1 MKKILVLLAEGF
13 EEVEAF
19 LVVDF
24 LRRLNF
30 EVDLASLGSSL
41 EVAGSH
47 RIKVIADLKLVEAD
61 EVYDAIVLPG
71 GMPGSANLRDNN
83 HVIMLIKKIH
93 NKGKLVAAI
102 CAAPIALYK
111 AGILNGMKHTAH
123 PSIKETFKN
132 STYTGTRVEICG
144 NIITG
149 KGPGVSAEFAREIA
163 RYFGLGNEA
172 EKLYRDMM
180 FN

>member
-1 MKKILVLLAEGF
+1 MNKILVLLAEGF
-13 EEVEAF
+13 EEVEAL

-30 EVDLASLGSSL
+30 EVDLVSVGNSRD
-41 EVAGSH
+41 VAGSH
-47 RIKVIADLKLVEAD
+47 GIKVIADLKLVETD
-61 EVYDAIVLPG
+61 EVYDGIVLPG

-83 HVIMLIKKIH
+83 LVIMLIKKFY
-93 NKGKLVAAI
+93 NESKLVAAI

-111 AGILNGMKHTAH
+111 AGVLKGKKHTAH
-123 PSIKETFKN
+123 PSVKDTFVG
-132 STYTGTRVEICG
+132 SIYTGARVEICG

-149 KGPGVSAEFAREIA
+149 KGPGASAEFAMEIA
-163 RYFGLGNEA
+163 RYFGSVDEA
-172 EKLYRDMM
+172 EKLYYDMM

>member
-13 EEVEAF
+13 EEIEAL

-30 EVDLASLGSSL
+30 EVDLVTVGNSIDVTSSH
-41 EVAGSH
+41 G
-47 RIKVIADLKLVEAD
+47 IKIIADLKLVETD

-83 HVIMLIKKIH
+83 MVIMLIKKFH
-93 NKGKLVAAI
+93 NEGKLVAAI

-111 AGILNGMKHTAH
+111 AGILSGKKHTAH
-123 PSIKETFKN
+123 PSVKETFKD
-132 STYTGTRVEICG
+132 STYTGSRVEICG

-149 KGPGVSAEFAREIA
+149 KGPGASAEFAREIA
-163 RYFGLGNEA
+163 KYFGLGNEA
-172 EKLYRDMM
+172 EKLYSDMM